1 MKTKV
6 FLILLLLGATKANA
20 DIVVL
25 DFESLST
32 PGTGCTHIGPSYS
45 EDGFNLQPVPSGE
58 LYHFN
63 SDDENFAS
71 STALFHMAMGAGIPD
86 TMLTHADG
94 LPFDLLSLDI
104 SEPRPD
110 WLSVG
115 VTLIG
120 TKSDNSTVTSSFTL
134 DGVFGFETLTLE
146 TFTDLVALR
155 LTQDFDPYQYDNIT
169 LDVIPEP
176 ATILLLGL
184 GGLFL
189 RKRN

>member
-6 FLILLLLGATKANA
+6 LLIVLLLGATKANA
-20 DIVVL
+20 NVVVL

-45 EDGFNLQPVPSGE
+45 EDGFNLEVVAGGY
-58 LYHFN
+58 LYYYHTE
-63 SDDENFAS
+63 DKCFAG
-71 STALFHMAMGAGIPD
+71 STALSAGAMGGVPD
-86 TMLTHADG
+86 IFLTHADG
-94 LPFDLLSLDI
+94 LPFDLLSLDV
-104 SEPRPD
+104 SEWSSDER
-110 WLSVG
+110 LSS

-120 TKSDNSTVTSSFTL
+120 TKGDNWTVINWFTL
-134 DGVFGFETLTLE
+134 DGVFGFETFTPQG
-146 TFTDLVALR
+146 FTDLLS
-155 LTQDFDPYQYDNIT
+155 LTLKQSWSLYQYDNIT